1 MREWA
6 TIAMV
11 MPAFEVD
18 PVKDDRTARR
28 APGRQ
33 SHAAAGAV
41 CLVGSGRQAPAG
53 IILTSH
59 SLSRRPAIYSAP
71 CVGQN
76 GRAFARCAHSFD
88 GQEQPSPASVDVRTA
103 GEHSSLCSPSGGPGS
118 IFPRAG
124 RRDDTRRSVSRSG
137 GWRGLPSRDGRV
149 SGCVLTFK
157 PKLPEQHSRAAV
169 VSPKAN
175 GWRIPLNS
183 SSVRFRR
190 RTRPLPQPAVWCAM
204 HWSADVARGDWRCP
218 AIITSRLFWRRNDR
232 RCCRWVT
239 PYFRQATTIPI
250 GSSSSVTPSMGLG
263 RTLLPRFRACRS
275 RKGALGSPW

>member
-137 GWRGLPSRDGRV
+137 GWRGLPTGVRPARASSGIVWRLARCLRDR
-149 SGCVLTFK
+149 
-157 PKLPEQHSRAAV
+157 P
-169 VSPKAN
+169 SP
-175 GWRIPLNS
+175 
-183 SSVRFRR
+183 
-190 RTRPLPQPAVWCAM
+190 RT
-204 HWSADVARGDWRCP
+204 
-218 AIITSRLFWRRNDR
+218 
-232 RCCRWVT
+232 
-239 PYFRQATTIPI
+239 TT
-250 GSSSSVTPSMGLG
+250 GQ
-263 RTLLPRFRACRS
+263 RT
-275 RKGALGSPW
+275 GALGTERARFCCPVRTAWPCDRPWRSKCRRAPGLRAPARD